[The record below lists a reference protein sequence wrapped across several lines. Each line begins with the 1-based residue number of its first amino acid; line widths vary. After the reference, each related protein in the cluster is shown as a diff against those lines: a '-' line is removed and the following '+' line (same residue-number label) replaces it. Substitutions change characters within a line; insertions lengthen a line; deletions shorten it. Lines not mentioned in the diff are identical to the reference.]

1 MNYYM
6 KLENK
11 LKYLKM
17 WLIIILV
24 IVFFVHPTFAENIT
38 SCAKDDWQLWKITN
52 GLVFFWKIVSWIWI
66 FLWNIA
72 GVLMTNNMVYW
83 EFMWFDVSLWKIWQI
98 SRSFCNYALAVI
110 FLYNILKYI
119 LNPDWD
125 TKSVKT
131 ILTQILW
138 ASVLIQASWF
148 IMMALVDLSTI
159 WLATVSSFPSQVISS
174 SESIKNN
181 MITSLKKNEV
191 LKHYN
196 TSKIVTL
203 NAFSDDYLN
212 SDSESFIDTSV
223 DREGWPITTEAMI
236 DNLVPRANNLWG
248 PLVFLWFSALETQNF
263 ITPEYQA
270 TTCPDL
276 FVKNMIY
283 LITEVWASALYSF
296 ALLILIVILI
306 VRLFYLWIFIAL
318 SPVVILLYMVKWID
332 VWKDMTDF
340 FAVKNVLYLIFQPV
354 IFWMYI
360 SLMFVIMI
368 VSQWFF
374 NKGSLQLA
382 NWGVGI
388 IERTSDSEVS
398 IWNTIKIQTIKAKKS
413 IWDLFVS
420 LVVLV
425 FMRLLV
431 KFALQNSVGSVK
443 VPWFAFVGNTLKS
456 AKSMA
461 LNTWVIPTP
470 QWKIWFAQLKQLPDR
485 WIEEKSG
492 IWRERTDIAKNKI
505 SDFFGVSRSVKGIT
519 EKQLRELN
527 EFVQREKD
535 IEGTKLQSRLSSL
548 KGVNGWIQFLDIR
561 DIFAKYVNS
570 QYNSENKLFG
580 KTEWARIKNSFNG
593 YNEEKIETVKKAYDD
608 ILNDPN
614 TRNTF
619 YVKLLWWSE
628 LHVPTTYEQLIKPE
642 YWIIRVK

>member
-1 MNYYM
+1 
-6 KLENK
+6 
-11 LKYLKM
+11 
-17 WLIIILV
+17 
-24 IVFFVHPTFAENIT
+24 
-38 SCAKDDWQLWKITN
+38 
-52 GLVFFWKIVSWIWI
+52 
-66 FLWNIA
+66 
-72 GVLMTNNMVYW
+72 MTNTMVYW

-131 ILTQILW
+131 IITQILW

-148 IMMALVDLSTI
+148 LMMALVDLSTI
-159 WLATVSSFPSQVISS
+159 WLATVSSFPSQVIAS
-174 SESIKNN
+174 SESMKNH
-181 MITSLKKNEV
+181 MIESLRSHEV

-212 SDSESFIDTSV
+212 SDSESFIDTTV
-223 DREGWPITTEAMI
+223 DREGWPITAEAII
-236 DNLVPRANNLWG
+236 DNLVPSTNNLWG
-248 PLVFLWFSALETQNF
+248 PLLYLWFSALETQNF
-263 ITPEYQA
+263 ITPKYEA
-270 TTCPDL
+270 TTCTDL

-360 SLMFVIMI
+360 SLMFIVMI

-374 NKGSLQLA
+374 NQGSLQLA
-382 NWGVGI
+382 NWGVWI
-388 IERTSDSEVS
+388 VERTSDSEVS

-420 LVVLV
+420 LVVLA
-425 FMRLLV
+425 FMWLLV

-443 VPWFAFVGNTLKS
+443 VPWFWFVGTTLKS

-470 QWKIWFAQLKQLPDR
+470 QWKIWFAQLKRLPDEWMTLKNTEWINRTQAAKDKINYFFWVAENIKEMTPTQKRDLEQLVTKKWDDKKGDKLQWMFSSIRISNR
-485 WIEEKSG
+485 WIK
-492 IWRERTDIAKNKI
+492 
-505 SDFFGVSRSVKGIT
+505 
-519 EKQLRELN
+519 
-527 EFVQREKD
+527 FV
-535 IEGTKLQSRLSSL
+535 
-548 KGVNGWIQFLDIR
+548 DIR
-561 DIFAKYVNS
+561 DDFATYVKNNETNS
-570 QYNSENKLFG
+570 LFPGGYWTDIRNEFMNYDASDINKV
-580 KTEWARIKNSFNG
+580 KSA
-593 YNEEKIETVKKAYDD
+593 YNE
-608 ILNDPN
+608 ILRRPD
-614 TRNTF
+614 TRKTF
-619 YVKLLWWSE
+619 YVDLLWWSE
-628 LHVPTTYEQLIKPE
+628 SHMPENYDQLIKPE
-642 YWIIRVK
+642 YWEIRAN

>member
-38 SCAKDDWQLWKITN
+38 SCTKDDWSLWKITN

-125 TKSVKT
+125 VKSVKT
-131 ILTQILW
+131 IITQILW

-270 TTCPDL
+270 TTCSDL

-420 LVVLV
+420 LVVLA

-456 AKSMA
+456 AKNMA
-461 LNTWVIPTP
+461 FNTWVIPTP

-485 WIEEKSG
+485 WMEQKNEISTA
-492 IWRERTDIAKNKI
+492 RTTAAKNKI
-505 SDFFGVSRSVKGIT
+505 SKFFGVSKNVQAIT
-519 EKQLRELN
+519 DKQLRELN
-527 EFVQREKD
+527 EFVSREKD
-535 IEGTKLQSRLSSL
+535 LDGTKLQSRLSSL
-548 KGVNGWIQFLDIR
+548 KEENGWIRFLDIR
-561 DIFAKYVNS
+561 DAFAVYVNN
-570 QYNSENKLFG
+570 QNNSTNGIFKNDWDRIRG
-580 KTEWARIKNSFNG
+580 KFKG
-593 YNEEKIETVKKAYDD
+593 YDKGKIETVKAAYDD
-608 ILNDPN
+608 ILSNPN
-614 TRNTF
+614 TRNVF
-619 YVKLLWWSE
+619 YVDLLWWSE
-628 LHVPTTYEQLIKPE
+628 NHVPTSYDQLIKPE
-642 YWIIRVK
+642 YWVIRD

>member
-1 MNYYM
+1 
-6 KLENK
+6 
-11 LKYLKM
+11 
-17 WLIIILV
+17 
-24 IVFFVHPTFAENIT
+24 
-38 SCAKDDWQLWKITN
+38 
-52 GLVFFWKIVSWIWI
+52 
-66 FLWNIA
+66 
-72 GVLMTNNMVYW
+72 MTNNMVYW

-125 TKSVKT
+125 VKSVKT
-131 ILTQILW
+131 IITQILW

-263 ITPEYQA
+263 ITPKYQA

-456 AKSMA
+456 AKNMA
-461 LNTWVIPTP
+461 FNTWVIPTP

-485 WIEEKSG
+485 WMEQKNG
-492 IWRERTDIAKNKI
+492 ISTARTTAAKNKI
-505 SDFFGVSRSVKGIT
+505 SDFFGVSKNVQRIT
-519 EKQLRELN
+519 DKQLRELN
-527 EFVQREKD
+527 EFVSREKD
-535 IEGTKLQSRLSSL
+535 LEGTKLQSRLSSL
-548 KGVNGWIQFLDIR
+548 KGENGWIRFLDIR
-561 DIFAKYVNS
+561 DAFAVYVNN
-570 QYNSENKLFG
+570 QYNTTNGIFKNDWDRIRG
-580 KTEWARIKNSFNG
+580 KFKAYDKD
-593 YNEEKIETVKKAYDD
+593 KIDTVKAAYDD
-608 ILNDPN
+608 ILSNPN
-614 TRNTF
+614 TRNVF
-619 YVKLLWWSE
+619 YVDLLWWSE
-628 LHVPTTYEQLIKPE
+628 THVPTSYDQLIKPE
-642 YWIIRVK
+642 YWVIRD